1 MKILLVVYD
10 NDSYVHWFPQGL
22 GYIAAVLEREG
33 YEVEIYSQDLHHYPE
48 EHLTEYLNK
57 NHFDF
62 IAISVI
68 AGYYQY
74 GRLLK
79 LSKAI
84 NKSQNRPYYLL
95 GGHGPAPEP
104 DYFLKKTGA
113 DAIVIGEGEE
123 TVLELLEAVINKKP
137 LSKIS
142 GIAYQ
147 DGRETV
153 VTPERPLIPEKDLD
167 GIPFPAYHMF
177 PIEYYRLIR
186 HPRAD
191 SNDFVMPVLSG
202 RGCTFKCNF
211 CFRMDKGFRGRSS
224 EGIIEEIKLL
234 KKNYGVSYVVFSD
247 ELLMMS
253 KERTLGLAEAILKA
267 NLNIKWNCNGRL
279 NYATPEVLDVMKR
292 SGCVFINYGIE
303 SMDNEVLKTMKKGLR
318 TDQVYKGIEETLKA
332 GISPGFNII
341 FGHIGDT
348 LETLEK
354 SVEFLLKYD
363 DGSQLRNIRPVTPYP
378 GSPLYYTAIERGLLK
393 DREEFYEK
401 KHSNSDLVAVNFTE
415 LTDEEFHKALL
426 KANTRLVKNYFD
438 NKCQSMVKVTENFY
452 LNADVSFRGF
462 RHT

>member
-74 GRLLK
+74 GQLLK

-84 NKSQNRPYYLL
+84 NESQDRPYYLL

-123 TVLELLEAVINKKP
+123 TILELLEAVINKKP

-147 DGRETV
+147 DGGETI

-191 SNDFVMPVLSG
+191 PNDFVMPVLSG

-211 CFRMDKGFRGRSS
+211 CFRLDKGFRGRSN

-234 KKNYGVSYVVFSD
+234 KKNYGVSYIVFSD

-393 DREEFYEK
+393 DCEEFYEK

-426 KANTRLVKNYFD
+426 KANTRLLKNYFN

-452 LNADVSFRGF
+452 LNADVNFRGF